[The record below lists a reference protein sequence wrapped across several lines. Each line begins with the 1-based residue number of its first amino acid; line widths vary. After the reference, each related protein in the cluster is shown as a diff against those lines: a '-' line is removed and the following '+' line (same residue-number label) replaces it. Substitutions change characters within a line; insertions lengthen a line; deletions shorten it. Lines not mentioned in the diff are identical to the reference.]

1 MTVDLKT
8 EWYSKYCQLAAA
20 NVLNRDKQLRFDYN
34 KLRKARDASAL
45 HYDDCIPRDVL
56 ELFRNIYETTVKM
69 AGPFNNNTSGSNE
82 PTDDEQNI
90 LLQVLLNIH
99 IGYQMITGDLL
110 NTQFSEH
117 YSEQFARRIID

>member
-1 MTVDLKT
+1 MTTDLKT

-56 ELFRNIYETTVKM
+56 ELFRNVYETTVKM
-69 AGPFNNNTSGSNE
+69 AGAYE

-90 LLQVLLNIH
+90 LMQVLLNIH
-99 IGYQMITGDLL
+99 VGYQMITGDLL

-117 YSEQFARRIID
+117 YSEHYSEQFARRIID

>member
-1 MTVDLKT
+1 MSMTR

-20 NVLNRDKQLRFDYN
+20 NVLDRDNKLRFDYN
-34 KLRKARDASAL
+34 RLRKARDASAL
-45 HYDDCIPRDVL
+45 HYDDCIPHDVL
-56 ELFRNIYETTVKM
+56 ELFRNVYETTVKM
-69 AGPFNNNTSGSNE
+69 AGAYKPNDE
-82 PTDDEQNI
+82 EQNI

-99 IGYQMITGDLL
+99 VGYQMITGDLL

>member
-1 MTVDLKT
+1 MSMTTGGVT
-8 EWYSKYCQLAAA
+8 MTREWYSKYCQLAAA
-20 NVLNRDKQLRFDYN
+20 NVLDRDNKLRFDYN
-34 KLRKARDASAL
+34 RLRKARDASAL

-56 ELFRNIYETTVKM
+56 ELFRNVYETTVKM
-69 AGPFNNNTSGSNE
+69 AGAYTPNDE
-82 PTDDEQNI
+82 EQNI

-99 IGYQMITGDLL
+99 VGYQMITGDLL

>member
-56 ELFRNIYETTVKM
+56 ELFRNCYTATCQV
-69 AGPFNNNTSGSNE
+69 AGNYTPND
-82 PTDDEQNI
+82 DDEQNI
-90 LLQVLLNIH
+90 LMQVLLNIH
-99 IGYQMITGDLL
+99 VGYQMITGDLL

>member
-1 MTVDLKT
+1 MTP

-20 NVLNRDKQLRFDYN
+20 NVLNRDRQLRFDYN
-34 KLRKARDASAL
+34 RLRKARDASAL

-56 ELFRNIYETTVKM
+56 ELFRNVYEATVNM
-69 AGPFNNNTSGSNE
+69 AGPFNN
-82 PTDDEQNI
+82 TDDVAIPKEPNDMEQGI

-99 IGYQMITGDLL
+99 VGYQMISGDLL